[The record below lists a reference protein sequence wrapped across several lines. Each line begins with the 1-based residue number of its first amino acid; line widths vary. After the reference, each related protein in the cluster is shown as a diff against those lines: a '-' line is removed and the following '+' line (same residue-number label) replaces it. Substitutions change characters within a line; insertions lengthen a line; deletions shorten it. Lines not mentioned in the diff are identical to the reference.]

1 MADSRKPEIREALRI
16 VTEIL
21 GDAEILGDVVV
32 VVAFSRRDTLL
43 RNKSNYAKR
52 TSGT

>member
-16 VTEIL
+16 VT
-21 GDAEILGDVVV
+21 EILGDVVV